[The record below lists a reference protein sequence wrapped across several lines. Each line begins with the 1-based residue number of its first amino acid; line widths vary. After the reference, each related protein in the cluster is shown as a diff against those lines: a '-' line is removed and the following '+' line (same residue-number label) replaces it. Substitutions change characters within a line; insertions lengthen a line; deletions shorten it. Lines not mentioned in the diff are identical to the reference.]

1 MQLLFR
7 CGLLN
12 SSFQRI
18 SRLCT
23 AADSNQDALKLISAG
38 LYKLGSM
45 RYMAEKTSTNVY
57 SHFRDPCSQAPS
69 MAEPPPT
76 VLGERAFSGHL
87 EDFHHL
93 HQIVINFGSPEVA
106 DQMSGNVYMHASV
119 VEDECSKCIRLVEQ
133 IGEFSINDLKEAI
146 TCLTWWGSDAQHS
159 MALRDVVEALD
170 RVSVDRLLSLHFSL
184 EPQWKLY
191 GAEFPLEDQ
200 LRLAFQLRSLAIDL
214 PLQFPTK
221 MLHSASPYIM
231 QSSFPLI
238 ISFLLLLSAE
248 PHSSPLGA
256 TVSGS
261 KVAQRVTPILDLM
274 GESEVAAACR
284 GLRRLEGGKEGA
296 EILSAWLTHKW
307 GYRL

>member
-1 MQLLFR
+1 
-7 CGLLN
+7 
-12 SSFQRI
+12 
-18 SRLCT
+18 
-23 AADSNQDALKLISAG
+23 
-38 LYKLGSM
+38 
-45 RYMAEKTSTNVY
+45 MAEKTSTNVY

-69 MAEPPPT
+69 MAEPPPA
-76 VLGERAFSGHL
+76 VVGERAFSGHL

-106 DQMSGNVYMHASV
+106 DQMSGNVYMHASC

-133 IGEFSINDLKEAI
+133 IGEFSINDLKEAV

-170 RVSVDRLLSLHFSL
+170 RVSVDRLLSLHFS
-184 EPQWKLY
+184 
-191 GAEFPLEDQ
+191 LEDQ

-284 GLRRLEGGKEGA
+284 GLQRLEGGKEGA

-307 GYRL
+307 GYRI

>member
-38 LYKLGSM
+38 LYKMGSM

-69 MAEPPPT
+69 MAEPPPA
-76 VLGERAFSGHL
+76 LLAERAFSGHL

-106 DQMSGNVYMHASV
+106 DQMSGNVYMHASC

-170 RVSVDRLLSLHFSL
+170 RVSVDRLLSLHFS
-184 EPQWKLY
+184 
-191 GAEFPLEDQ
+191 LEDQ

-284 GLRRLEGGKEGA
+284 GLQRLDGGKEGA
-296 EILSAWLTHKW
+296 EILSAWLTHQW

>member
-1 MQLLFR
+1 
-7 CGLLN
+7 
-12 SSFQRI
+12 
-18 SRLCT
+18 
-23 AADSNQDALKLISAG
+23 
-38 LYKLGSM
+38 
-45 RYMAEKTSTNVY
+45 MAEKTSTNVY

-170 RVSVDRLLSLHFSL
+170 RVTVDRLLSLHFS
-184 EPQWKLY
+184 
-191 GAEFPLEDQ
+191 LEDQ

-284 GLRRLEGGKEGA
+284 GLQRLEGGKEGA

>member
-1 MQLLFR
+1 MQLFLR
-7 CGLLN
+7 CGLIN
-12 SSFQRI
+12 SSLQRLSKQQI

-23 AADSNQDALKLISAG
+23 GADSNQDALKLISAG

-69 MAEPPPT
+69 LAEPPPA

-87 EDFHHL
+87 EDFHNL
-93 HQIVINFGSPEVA
+93 HDIVINFGSPEVA

-119 VEDECSKCIRLVEQ
+119 VEDECSKCLRLVEK
-133 IGEFSINDLKEAI
+133 IGEFSINDLKAAV

-159 MALRDVVEALD
+159 MALRDVVEAID
-170 RVSVDRLLSLHFSL
+170 RTSVDRLLSLHFSL
-184 EPQWKLY
+184 E
-191 GAEFPLEDQ
+191 DQ
-200 LRLAFQLRSLAIDL
+200 LRLAFQMRCLVIDL

-284 GLRRLEGGKEGA
+284 GLQRLEGGKEGA